1 MYALWELRR
10 ASGFSCTAF
19 RELRLPGAEDAF
31 FFAVAPADF
40 LPPALAV
47 RADVPDFFAVEFAVR
62 VVAPEALFSPAF
74 AVRVVVAF
82 FAPAAEV
89 PESFFAPA
97 LEVLVDAPVLAFF
110 VLVPATFAPEFR
122 AAEDAEARP
131 VPLPLPLR
139 APAKRPPLCFR
150 GCVYISKFA
159 SSRALR
165 SPLMNPKHSMF
176 PV

>member
-31 FFAVAPADF
+31 FFAVAPVGF

-62 VVAPEALFSPAF
+62 VVAPEAFFAPAF
-74 AVRVVVAF
+74 AVRVVVPAF
-82 FAPAAEV
+82 FV
-89 PESFFAPA
+89 PA
-97 LEVLVDAPVLAFF
+97 LEGLVDAPVLAFF

-131 VPLPLPLR
+131 VPIPLPLR
-139 APAKRPPLCFR
+139 APAERPPLCFR
-150 GCVYISKFA
+150 GCVSISKFA

>member
-31 FFAVAPADF
+31 FFAVAPVDF

-47 RADVPDFFAVEFAVR
+47 RAEVPVFFAAEFAVR
-62 VVAPEALFSPAF
+62 VVAPEAFFAPAF
-74 AVRVVVAF
+74 AVRAPDAF
-82 FAPAAEV
+82 FAPAED
-89 PESFFAPA
+89 APA
-97 LEVLVDAPVLAFF
+97 AFF
-110 VLVPATFAPEFR
+110 VPVPAAFAPEFR

-139 APAKRPPLCFR
+139 APAERPPLCFR
-150 GCVYISKFA
+150 GCVSISKFA

>member
-40 LPPALAV
+40 LPPAPEV
-47 RADVPDFFAVEFAVR
+47 RADVPDFFAAEFAVR
-62 VVAPEALFSPAF
+62 AVAPGFF
-74 AVRVVVAF
+74 ATVPFVFEPVPEAF
-82 FAPAAEV
+82 FAPV
-89 PESFFAPA
+89 PGVF
-97 LEVLVDAPVLAFF
+97 APVLF
-110 VLVPATFAPEFR
+110 FAPEFR

-139 APAKRPPLCFR
+139 APAERPPLCFR
-150 GCVYISKFA
+150 GCVSISKFA

>member
-19 RELRLPGAEDAF
+19 RGLRLPGAEDAF
-31 FFAVAPADF
+31 FFAVAPVDF
-40 LPPALAV
+40 LPPALEV

-62 VVAPEALFSPAF
+62 VVAPEAFFAPAF
-74 AVRVVVAF
+74 AVRAPDAF
-82 FAPAAEV
+82 FAPAED
-89 PESFFAPA
+89 APA
-97 LEVLVDAPVLAFF
+97 AFF
-110 VLVPATFAPEFR
+110 VPVPAAFAPEFR

-139 APAKRPPLCFR
+139 APAERPPLCFR
-150 GCVYISKFA
+150 GCVSISKFA

>member
-10 ASGFSCTAF
+10 ASGFSCTGF
-19 RELRLPGAEDAF
+19 RGLRLPGAEDAF
-31 FFAVAPADF
+31 FFAAAFAVAPVSF
-40 LPPALAV
+40 LPPALEV

-62 VVAPEALFSPAF
+62 VVAPEAFFVPAF
-74 AVRVVVAF
+74 AVRVVV
-82 FAPAAEV
+82 PA
-89 PESFFAPA
+89 FFAPA
-97 LEVLVDAPVLAFF
+97 LEFLVDAPVLAFF

-122 AAEDAEARP
+122 AAEVAEARP

-139 APAKRPPLCFR
+139 APAERPPLCFR
-150 GCVYISKFA
+150 GCVSISKFA

>member
-10 ASGFSCTAF
+10 ASGFSCTEF

-31 FFAVAPADF
+31 FSAVAFAVAPVDF

-47 RADVPDFFAVEFAVR
+47 RADVPDFFAAEFAVR
-62 VVAPEALFSPAF
+62 AVAPGFF
-74 AVRVVVAF
+74 AAVPFVFEPVPEAF
-82 FAPAAEV
+82 FAPV
-89 PESFFAPA
+89 PGVF
-97 LEVLVDAPVLAFF
+97 APVLF
-110 VLVPATFAPEFR
+110 FAPEFR

-131 VPLPLPLR
+131 VLLPLPLR
-139 APAKRPPLCFR
+139 APAERPPLCFR
-150 GCVYISKFA
+150 GCVSISKFA
-159 SSRALR
+159 SSRVLR

>member
-19 RELRLPGAEDAF
+19 RELRLPGEEDAF
-31 FFAVAPADF
+31 FFAVALVDF

-74 AVRVVVAF
+74 AVRAVAAF
-82 FAPAAEV
+82 FAPAED
-89 PESFFAPA
+89 APA
-97 LEVLVDAPVLAFF
+97 AFF

-150 GCVYISKFA
+150 GCVSISKFA

>member
-10 ASGFSCTAF
+10 ASGFSCTGF
-19 RELRLPGAEDAF
+19 RGLRLPGAEDAF
-31 FFAVAPADF
+31 FFAAAFAVAPVDF
-40 LPPALAV
+40 LPPAVAV
-47 RADVPDFFAVEFAVR
+47 RADVPDFFAAEFAVR
-62 VVAPEALFSPAF
+62 AVAPEAFFAPAF
-74 AVRVVVAF
+74 AVRAVVPEAF
-82 FAPAAEV
+82 FAPAA
-89 PESFFAPA
+89 
-97 LEVLVDAPVLAFF
+97 DAPVVAF
-110 VLVPATFAPEFR
+110 FAPEFR

-139 APAKRPPLCFR
+139 APAERPPLCFR
-150 GCVYISKFA
+150 GCVSISKFA

>member
-19 RELRLPGAEDAF
+19 RELRLPGAEAAF
-31 FFAVAPADF
+31 FFAATFAVAPVGF
-40 LPPALAV
+40 LPPALEV
-47 RADVPDFFAVEFAVR
+47 RADVPDFFAAEFAVRAVAPEAFFAPAFAVRAPEAFFAVEFAVR
-62 VVAPEALFSPAF
+62 APVCFFVPAGD
-74 AVRVVVAF
+74 
-82 FAPAAEV
+82 APAV
-89 PESFFAPA
+89 F
-97 LEVLVDAPVLAFF
+97 L
-110 VLVPATFAPEFR
+110 APEFR
-122 AAEDAEARP
+122 AAEVAEVRP

-139 APAKRPPLCFR
+139 APAERPPLCFR
-150 GCVYISKFA
+150 GCVSISKFA

>member
-19 RELRLPGAEDAF
+19 RGLRLPGAEDAF
-31 FFAVAPADF
+31 FFAVAFAVAPADF
-40 LPPALAV
+40 LPPAPEV
-47 RADVPDFFAVEFAVR
+47 RADVPDFFAAEFAVR
-62 VVAPEALFSPAF
+62 VVAPEAFFAPAF
-74 AVRVVVAF
+74 AVR
-82 FAPAAEV
+82 APV
-89 PESFFAPA
+89 GFFAPA

-150 GCVYISKFA
+150 GCVSISKFA

>member
-62 VVAPEALFSPAF
+62 VVAPEAFFAPAF
-74 AVRVVVAF
+74 AVRAVAAF
-82 FAPAAEV
+82 FAPAA
-89 PESFFAPA
+89 
-97 LEVLVDAPVLAFF
+97 DAPVVAF
-110 VLVPATFAPEFR
+110 FAPEFR

-139 APAKRPPLCFR
+139 APAERPPLCFR
-150 GCVYISKFA
+150 GCVSISKFA

>member
-31 FFAVAPADF
+31 FFAVAPVDF
-40 LPPALAV
+40 LPPALEV

-62 VVAPEALFSPAF
+62 VVAPEAFFAPAF
-74 AVRVVVAF
+74 AVR
-82 FAPAAEV
+82 APV
-89 PESFFAPA
+89 GFFAPA

-122 AAEDAEARP
+122 AAEVAEARP

-139 APAKRPPLCFR
+139 APAERPPLCFR
-150 GCVYISKFA
+150 GCVSISKFA